1 MSIIHQSNL
10 LTLNRTTGIWPR
22 PRRLA
27 LCLPFTI
34 FLYPT
39 RCLKSVGNPSSPAHS
54 HLAECPSSSPLIIV
68 HQIISHDVHV
78 AFWCPIF
85 ILLSQLLSVEVH
97 LQLSGH
103 NPSGYYKP
111 LRSLV
116 FYVSD
121 ISSDRPCQGSQ
132 TWDLP
137 PAYCSMALAGAWA
150 RAPCRPAWQTAWR
163 WSIWSFGE
171 TAWAQ
176 CSSLATAV
184 DAKVSCSFWR
194 VPVACLAVLEI
205 HSGG

>member
-22 PRRLA
+22 PRCLA

-39 RCLKSVGNPSSPAHS
+39 RCLKSSSPF
-54 HLAECPSSSPLIIV
+54 IIV

-121 ISSDRPCQGSQ
+121 ISSDRPFQGSQ